1 MCPVQEEARL
11 LSNKTV
17 VVTGANG
24 ALGRAVCETAE
35 SLGAKTIRLDIAF
48 AEPAENCYEVDLTD
62 APAVQSCLD
71 KAGDF
76 DAVFN
81 IAGGFSMGADAWSD
95 TDDWDKMF
103 MINVTTLRT
112 VLGVAVPKLL
122 HKGRGSIVNIGAY
135 GAREGQAQM
144 SAYTASKSTVM
155 RLTESLANELRGRGI
170 NVNAVLPTV
179 IDTPANRA
187 GMPDVDPAE
196 WVAPADLAN
205 VICFLGSDSASAV
218 HGALV
223 PVRGLS

>member
-1 MCPVQEEARL
+1 L
-11 LSNKTV
+11 LSNKTI

-24 ALGRAVCETAE
+24 VLGRAVCETAE
-35 SLGAKTIRLDIAF
+35 SLGAKTVRLDLAF
-48 AEPAENCYEVDLTD
+48 REPAENCHEVNLTD
-62 APAVQSCLD
+62 VSAVQACLD
-71 KAGDF
+71 QIGDF

-81 IAGGFSMGADAWSD
+81 IAGGFSMGANAWSD
-95 TDDWDKMF
+95 AEDWDNMF

-122 HKGRGSIVNIGAY
+122 QKGRGSIVNIGAY

-155 RLTESLANELRGRGI
+155 RLTESLANELRGQGI

-187 GMPDVDPAE
+187 AMPDTDPSE

-205 VICFLGSDSASAV
+205 VICFLGSDAARAV